1 MYSKLSGWLRFNSE
15 FPVTNTTSH
24 PTSEPFYAVPVKAST
39 TEVDSC
45 TKCNAHA
52 HLMICEAARRHGWDI
67 EQVTSLIASKDR
79 T

>member
-1 MYSKLSGWLRFNSE
+1 MYSKLSDWLRFNPE
-15 FPVTNTTSH
+15 FPVTIPHLIH
-24 PTSEPFYAVPVKAST
+24 PLSRLYAVPVKAST
-39 TEVDSC
+39 IEVDSC

-67 EQVTSLIASKDR
+67 EQVTSLIASKNR

>member
-1 MYSKLSGWLRFNSE
+1 MYSKLSGCYVLTRNS
-15 FPVTNTTSH
+15 
-24 PTSEPFYAVPVKAST
+24 SEPFLCRATST
-39 TEVDSC
+39 IEVDSC